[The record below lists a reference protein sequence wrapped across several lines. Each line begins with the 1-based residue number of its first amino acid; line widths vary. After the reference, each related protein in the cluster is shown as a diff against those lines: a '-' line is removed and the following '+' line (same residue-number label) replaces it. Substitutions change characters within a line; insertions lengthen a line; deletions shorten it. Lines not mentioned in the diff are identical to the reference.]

1 MTMCS
6 RAASFHR
13 ARLGWPVLAW
23 LAAAP
28 AALAGTPIEE
38 RATADPA
45 GQVEVSNTAGSVVI
59 TAWPRNEVE
68 VTGTLGEGTERLEF
82 SSSGKLTRVKVVLPQ
97 QSSRV
102 QGTNLVLK
110 VPAGSGLA
118 VNTVSADVSAAGV
131 RGSQRL
137 QSVSGNILTEAAAED
152 VECKS
157 VSGDVAVN
165 TVSANVTATGVRGS
179 QRLQSVSGYIH
190 TEAAAEDVECKTVS
204 GNVKVKGSGQPGLL
218 TVTTVSGDADLSRV
232 AGEVNGN
239 TVSGNFAVAMG
250 DTTRSRLRSTSGDL
264 GLRGRLAPDARLDFE
279 SISGNVRLDLQGPVG
294 AEFDVSSFNGDIRNC
309 FGPQPVRSSEYAPG
323 RELRFREGAG
333 TGRVRIKTLNG
344 DISVCNK

>member
-1 MTMCS
+1 MNRCT
-6 RAASFHR
+6 RPAFFHR
-13 ARLGWPVLAW
+13 VRLGLPL
-23 LAAAP
+23 LAALAAGP
-28 AALAGTPIEE
+28 VALAGTPIEE
-38 RATADPA
+38 RAPADPA

-59 TAWPRNEVE
+59 TTWPRNEVE

-82 SSSGKLTRVKVVLPQ
+82 SSSGKLTRVKVVLPR

-102 QGTNLVLK
+102 QGTELVLK

-137 QSVSGNILTEAAAED
+137 LSVSGNI
-152 VECKS
+152 
-157 VSGDVAVN
+157 
-165 TVSANVTATGVRGS
+165 R
-179 QRLQSVSGYIH
+179 

-204 GNVKVKGSGQPGLL
+204 GNVKVTGSGQPGLL

-239 TVSGNFAVAMG
+239 TVSGSFAVAMG

-264 GLRGRLAPDARLDFE
+264 GLRGRLAPDARIDFE
-279 SISGNVRLDLQGPVG
+279 SISGNVRLDLEGPVG

-309 FGPQPVRSSEYAPG
+309 FGPQPVRTSEYAPG

>member
-1 MTMCS
+1 MTRCS
-6 RAASFHR
+6 RAAFFHR

-23 LAAAP
+23 LAAGP
-28 AALAGTPIEE
+28 VALAGTPIEE
-38 RATADPA
+38 RAPADPA

-82 SSSGKLTRVKVVLPQ
+82 SSSGKLTRVKVVLPR

-102 QGTNLVLK
+102 AGTDLVLK
-110 VPAGSGLA
+110 VPAGSA
-118 VNTVSADVSAAGV
+118 
-131 RGSQRL
+131 
-137 QSVSGNILTEAAAED
+137 
-152 VECKS
+152 
-157 VSGDVAVN
+157 VAVN

-204 GNVKVKGSGQPGLL
+204 GNVKVKGSGQPGML

-239 TVSGNFAVAMG
+239 TVSGSFVVASG
-250 DTTRSRLRSTSGDL
+250 DTSRSRLRSTSGDL
-264 GLRGRLAPDARLDFE
+264 GLRGRLTPDARVDLE
-279 SISGNVRLDLQGPVG
+279 SISGNVRLDLEGPVG
-294 AEFDVSSFNGDIRNC
+294 AEFDVSSFNGNIRNC
-309 FGPQPVRSSEYAPG
+309 FGPPPVRTSEYAPG

-333 TGRVRIKTLNG
+333 TGRVRLKTLNG

>member
-1 MTMCS
+1 M
-6 RAASFHR
+6 
-13 ARLGWPVLAW
+13 PVLA
-23 LAAAP
+23 LLVAAP
-28 AALAGTPIEE
+28 VALAGTPIEE
-38 RATADPA
+38 RAPADPA

-82 SSSGKLTRVKVVLPQ
+82 SSSGKLTRVKVVLPR

-102 QGTNLVLK
+102 EGTALVLK

-118 VNTVSADVSAAGV
+118 VNTVSADVTAAGV

-137 QSVSGNILTEAAAED
+137 QSVSGDI
-152 VECKS
+152 
-157 VSGDVAVN
+157 
-165 TVSANVTATGVRGS
+165 
-179 QRLQSVSGYIH
+179 Q

-204 GNVKVKGSGQPGLL
+204 GDVKVKGSGQHGLL

-232 AGEVNGN
+232 TGEVNGN

-264 GLRGRLAPDARLDFE
+264 GLRGRLAPDARIDFE

-309 FGPQPVRSSEYAPG
+309 FGPAPVRASEYAPG

-344 DISVCNK
+344 DISLCNK